1 VKTLFI
7 ALSLLAGCATVP
19 VANTSNACGD
29 PCANLACPSA
39 FFCTVDSHCAAR
51 CQPEGMK
58 PGGPP

>member
-1 VKTLFI
+1 MKLLWLWL
-7 ALSLLAGCATVP
+7 ALLAGCATVP

-58 PGGPP
+58 PGGIP